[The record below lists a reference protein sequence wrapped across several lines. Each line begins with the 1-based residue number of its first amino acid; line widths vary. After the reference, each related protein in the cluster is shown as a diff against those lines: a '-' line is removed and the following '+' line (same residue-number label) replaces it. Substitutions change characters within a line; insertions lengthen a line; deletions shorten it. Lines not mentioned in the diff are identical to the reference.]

1 MIFAL
6 GLGYA
11 NLGSVLMM
19 SGLPYESEQ
28 AYAVTGC
35 VSAIMTAESY
45 RTSAEMA
52 KLLGSFPKF
61 ELNRADMLRV
71 IRNHRRA
78 VSTHPPMNMK
88 N

>member
-35 VSAIMTAESY
+35 VSADYDCRIISY
-45 RTSAEMA
+45 QR
-52 KLLGSFPKF
+52 
-61 ELNRADMLRV
+61 
-71 IRNHRRA
+71 
-78 VSTHPPMNMK
+78 
-88 N
+88 